1 MSLGWTA
8 ITEEMLS
15 TLVHQEALYLLLP
28 MLVMTVLLVRFRPED
43 RRDVVSTLRFFL
55 VSLAGMLLVGIF
67 QVVVSGV
74 ITSVLYEAT
83 LIATGIAV
91 IKLTGLFTFRI
102 VLPMVRLHAA
112 RIVEDIIII
121 IAYAAWGLVQLRY
134 AGLDLGGIITT
145 SAVITGVIAFA
156 MQDTLGNVMGGLALQ
171 LDSSIEVGDWVKVD
185 DLVGR
190 VAEIRWRST
199 SIETRNGETAV
210 IPNSQLMKNKFTVL
224 GRLAGRPPQWRR
236 WISFSVDYNETPA
249 RVISAVENAINQAAI
264 PHVAKQPPANC
275 VLMNFESG
283 SGRYA
288 LRYWLT
294 DLMHDDATDSA
305 VRTHIYAAMQRAG
318 IRFALTE
325 QSVRVIEHD
334 EQHAE
339 VVKSRELNRRLAA
352 LQRVDLFQ
360 GFHPSELR
368 IIAERLKYAP
378 FARGAVMTKQGAIA
392 HWLYIIT
399 SGEAEVV
406 LETPERDYVP
416 LAMLPAGS
424 FFGEMGL
431 MTGDPRRASVIA
443 RTDVECYRLDKSA
456 FEDVLRSRPDIADE
470 ISQILASRRFALERV
485 HKNMTSEKNAADLA
499 QQRSEILEKIKRFFG
514 IGTLH

>member
-1 MSLGWTA
+1 MNMDWATVS
-8 ITEEMLS
+8 EEILS
-15 TLVHQEALYLLLP
+15 TRLHQEALYLLVP
-28 MLVMTVLLVRFRPED
+28 MLVMTVLLLRFRPED
-43 RRDVVSTLRFFL
+43 RRDVVGTLRFFV
-55 VSLAGMLLVGIF
+55 VSLAGMLLAGILKI
-67 QVVVSGV
+67 VVPGV
-74 ITSVLYEAT
+74 ITAVLYEAM

-91 IKLTGLFTFRI
+91 IKLTGLFVFRI
-102 VLPMVRLHAA
+102 VLPLVRLHTA

-121 IAYAAWGLVQLRY
+121 IGYVAWGLVQLRY

-145 SAVITGVIAFA
+145 SAVITGVIAFS

-171 LDSSIEVGDWVKVD
+171 LDNSIEVGDWIKVD

-199 SIETRNGETAV
+199 SIETRNGETVV

-224 GRLAGRPPQWRR
+224 GRRAGRPLQWRR
-236 WISFSVDYNETPA
+236 WISFCVDYNETPA
-249 RVISAVENAINQAAI
+249 RVISAVENAINQATI

-275 VLMNFESG
+275 VLMAFESG

-288 LRYWLT
+288 LRYWLI

-360 GFHPSELR
+360 GFHPGELR

-392 HWLYIIT
+392 HWLYIMT

-406 LETPERDYVP
+406 LETPDGECVP

-456 FEDVLRSRPDIADE
+456 FEDVLHSRPDIADE

-485 HKNMTSEKNAADLA
+485 HKDMTSEKSAAELA
-499 QQRSEILEKIKRFFG
+499 QQRNEILEKIKRFFG
-514 IGTLH
+514 IGTVH